1 MGRMIT
7 ELAGNDEAAEI
18 VAGVDARGEQYA
30 EYPVYQSLQDVKEDV
45 DAVIDFSNAAA
56 VDALLDWCAE
66 HKVPAAVCTTGLSGE
81 QMEKLKK
88 TSEQVAV
95 LKSANMSIGINLL
108 LRSEACGS
116 RL

>member
-56 VDALLDWCAE
+56 VDALLDW
-66 HKVPAAVCTTGLSGE
+66 
-81 QMEKLKK
+81 
-88 TSEQVAV
+88 
-95 LKSANMSIGINLL
+95 
-108 LRSEACGS
+108 
-116 RL
+116 